1 MKKVLLLLLLLVS
14 TTGMKSENNKTFTST
29 RYYTIKGI
37 TFKMI
42 FVQGGTYTMGATQ
55 EQIPYAEKDEHPA
68 HRAIVNNFYIG
79 ETEVSQALWTAV
91 MGKNPSKFKGDNW
104 PVEYVS
110 YNDCIKFI
118 KVLNKLTG
126 ENFRLP
132 TEIEWE
138 YAARGGK
145 KSKGYIYSGSNNPT
159 EVAWLWPDGI
169 EDMHNQL
176 KAKQPNE
183 LGIYDMSGSVWE
195 WCDSPY
201 NEYIDAHHNFFTRL
215 ARKRFRVI
223 RGGAYNGS
231 QIYSRVSNRNLFVVW
246 RHDDTL
252 GFRLAI

>member
-1 MKKVLLLLLLLVS
+1 MKNLLFLLLLVLVP
-14 TTGMKSENNKTFTST
+14 TGIKSENKRTYTST
-29 RYYTIKGI
+29 RYFSIKGV

-42 FVQGGTYTMGATQ
+42 FVQGGVYTMGATQ
-55 EQIPYAEKDEHPA
+55 EQIPYAEKDEYPA
-68 HRAIVNNFYIG
+68 HKAMVQNFYIG

-118 KVLNKLTG
+118 KALNNLTG

-145 KSKGYIYSGSNNPT
+145 KSKGYIYSGGNNPT
-159 EVAWLWPDGI
+159 QVAWLWPDGI

-176 KAKQPNE
+176 KTKRPNE
-183 LGIYDMSGSVWE
+183 LGLYDMSGSVWE
-195 WCDSPY
+195 WCNSPY
-201 NEYIDAHHNFFTRL
+201 NEYINANHNHITQF

-231 QIYSRVSNRNLFVVW
+231 NVYSRVSNRNLFVVW

-252 GFRLAI
+252 GFRLAL